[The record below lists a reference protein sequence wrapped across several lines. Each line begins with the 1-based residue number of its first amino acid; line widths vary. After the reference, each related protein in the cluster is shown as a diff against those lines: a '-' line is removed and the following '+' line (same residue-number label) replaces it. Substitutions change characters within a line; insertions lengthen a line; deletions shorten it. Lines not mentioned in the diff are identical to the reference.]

1 MTGFHV
7 QRPAPP
13 ADTKSV
19 NVRIVLMILSL
30 AAAIAAGAEGLDS
43 EDLPDRRERRSWQS
57 FDPEDYGEG
66 WLTLDRNDDGVVDYA
81 VMVNDNGQKMR
92 EAVDFNRDGAMDD
105 FYFYENDVLVRQEID
120 TNYDRRIDAWVY
132 LRRGVYITMWER
144 DRDYDGI
151 IDDRERYGGE

>member
-1 MTGFHV
+1 M

-13 ADTKSV
+13 ADTESV
-19 NVRIVLMILSL
+19 NLRIVLVTLSF

-43 EDLPDRRERRSWQS
+43 EDFPDRRERRSWQS

-81 VMVNDNGQKMR
+81 VMVDDSGRKMR

-105 FYFYENDVLVRQEID
+105 FYFYENGVLARQEVD
-120 TNYDRRIDAWVY
+120 TNYDHRIDAWVY

-144 DRDYDGI
+144 DRDFDGI
-151 IDDRERYGGE
+151 IDDRERYDGE

>member
-19 NVRIVLMILSL
+19 NARIVLMILSL
-30 AAAIAAGAEGLDS
+30 AAASVAGAEGLDS

>member
-1 MTGFHV
+1 VTGFHV